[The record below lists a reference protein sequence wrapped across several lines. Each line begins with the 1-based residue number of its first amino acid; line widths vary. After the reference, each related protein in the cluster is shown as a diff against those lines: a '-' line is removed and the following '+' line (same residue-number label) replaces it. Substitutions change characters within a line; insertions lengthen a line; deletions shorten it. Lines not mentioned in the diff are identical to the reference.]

1 MIDHSD
7 SLSAGQRFALGVEY
21 DGSRFHGWQVQLGVS
36 TVQESLE
43 RALSRVASHPVR
55 VITAGRTDTGVHAS
69 GQVVHFDSH
78 SDRPLKAWSRGT
90 NTLTPP
96 GLVVTWA
103 IPVSAGF
110 HARFSVIGRSYR
122 YIIFTR
128 PMRPTFLSGKV
139 TWDHRSLNIGQMAKA
154 AAALVGRHDFSAY
167 RANACQSRQPIRE
180 IRSLEVRGSG
190 PWVWIDI
197 EADGFLYH
205 MVRNIAGVLMAIGSE
220 ERPVGWAREVLESRD
235 RRAGGVTAPP
245 HGLYLTEIRYP
256 EEFRLPPA
264 TPPCRFW

>member
-7 SLSAGQRFALGVEY
+7 TLSASQRYALGVEY
-21 DGSRFHGWQVQLGVS
+21 DGSQFHGWQVQSGVS

-43 RALSRVASHPVR
+43 RALGRVASHPVR

-110 HARFSVIGRSYR
+110 HARFSVLKLPMDALTPELAALLKSVRHF
-122 YIIFTR
+122 FTR
-128 PMRPTFLSGKV
+128 PTNLERGTPALNMTTICKVQERLLCKYYLCFIVRDSLS
-139 TWDHRSLNIGQMAKA
+139 L
-154 AAALVGRHDFSAY
+154 F
-167 RANACQSRQPIRE
+167 
-180 IRSLEVRGSG
+180 
-190 PWVWIDI
+190 
-197 EADGFLYH
+197 
-205 MVRNIAGVLMAIGSE
+205 
-220 ERPVGWAREVLESRD
+220 
-235 RRAGGVTAPP
+235 
-245 HGLYLTEIRYP
+245 
-256 EEFRLPPA
+256 
-264 TPPCRFW
+264 